1 VLKLATVHTVLSLAI
16 SRSYPVH
23 QFDVKNM
30 FLHGTPSKTV
40 YYNQSMGFV
49 DLMQPNRVCHLNK
62 SLYGLKQ
69 APQARYNRFATY
81 ILTLGYV
88 EAKSYTSLFIFH
100 HSANMVYLLLY
111 VHNIV
116 LITSSTTLLQHIIS
130 ALKREFAMK
139 DIGPLHH
146 FWGVSV
152 QHQAVGLFLTQHQFA
167 LDVIEHASMVDCK
180 PVLTPVDTPTK
191 VPATSGSCC

>member
-1 VLKLATVHTVLSLAI
+1 VLKLATVHMVLSLAI

-49 DLMQPNRVCHLNK
+49 DLMQPDRVCHLNK

-69 APQARYNRFATY
+69 APQARYNQFATY

-100 HSANMVYLLLY
+100 RSANMVYLLLY

-130 ALKREFAMK
+130 ALKREFTMK

-146 FWGVSV
+146 FWGS
-152 QHQAVGLFLTQHQFA
+152 LYNIRPLDSSSLSTSSLLTSLSTLA
-167 LDVIEHASMVDCK
+167 WWTASR
-180 PVLTPVDTPTK
+180 
-191 VPATSGSCC
+191 S